1 MKYWFY
7 IFILFTGISTAQD
20 RYLNIRT
27 HLHQGQTEMA
37 QLLIDSLEKTNQFSD
52 SSLYYGALCAIQLHD
67 WQLAKKKAMHLQK
80 EFKNFGETDFLFG
93 MVYYLHED
101 YGRSTEAFNKVL
113 KKNSDHLKALFNRAM
128 AFGQAGNY
136 NYAIEDLALYLQKN
150 PNDPQA
156 WYAKA
161 YWHEYLEQYKEAIAN
176 YERCIQL
183 HPKLFD
189 AYIGLAFCW
198 SKLNNR
204 TKACEIIERSIQQ
217 GSQIGVDLKTI
228 YCH

>member
-1 MKYWFY
+1 MKHWFY
-7 IFILFTGISTAQD
+7 IFLCWAGVSAAQD
-20 RYLNIRT
+20 PYLNIRT
-27 HLHQGQTEMA
+27 QLHLGQTETA
-37 QLLIDSLEKTNQFSD
+37 LLLIDSLEKINHYSD
-52 SSLYYGALCAIQLHD
+52 STLYYGALCAIQQHD
-67 WQLAKKKAMHLQK
+67 WQLAKKKVLHLQK
-80 EFKNFGETDFLFG
+80 EFKNFEETDFLMG

-113 KKNSDHLKALFNRAM
+113 KKNSQHHKALFNRAM

-136 NYAIEDLALYLQKN
+136 TYAVEDLALYLQKN
-150 PNDPQA
+150 PNDAKA

-161 YWHEYLEQYKEAIAN
+161 YWYEFLEQYKEAIAD
-176 YERCIQL
+176 YESSIQL
-183 HPKLFD
+183 NPKLFD

-217 GSQIGVDLKTI
+217 GSQIGVDLKSI